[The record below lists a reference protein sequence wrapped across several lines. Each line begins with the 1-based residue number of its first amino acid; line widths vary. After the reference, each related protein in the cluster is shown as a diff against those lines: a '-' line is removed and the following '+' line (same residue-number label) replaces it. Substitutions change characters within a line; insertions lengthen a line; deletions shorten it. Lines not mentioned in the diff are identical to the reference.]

1 MARLAALGVFAAAVG
16 AVAVAFAAEGTPVLV
31 TKLRERH
38 PVANGNYLAW
48 GQDSVRKPYRYQVY
62 ARARPGRAFRV
73 SPARTRGYPGG
84 IAGSTLV
91 YQVIRGNRSDL
102 ALYDLASRRRP
113 AMPRG
118 VNTAQWEWRPSIS
131 GEWLLFSRHNGREER
146 IVLHNLRSGAE
157 RILDSGSMQ
166 NGNVVM
172 AGQVNGDF
180 AVWDKCPREQHCTV
194 FRYSITTRLST
205 PLPAPAGRVHY
216 AASVAG
222 DGTVYLARSEPRCGG
237 SVELWRYPLV
247 GVPVR
252 LFSLP
257 AGIDIAATYAYMR
270 AGKRDSTVSDVY
282 YDRGRCKARRFDI
295 YRFSDVIRPP
305 PPPPP

>member
-1 MARLAALGVFAAAVG
+1 MARLAALSLFAAAVS
-16 AVAVAFAAEGTPVLV
+16 AVAVAFAAEGTPILA

-38 PVANGNYLAW
+38 PVANGAYFAW

-62 ARARPGRAFRV
+62 ARAGTGRAFRV
-73 SPARTRGYPGG
+73 SPSRTRGYPGG
-84 IAGSTLV
+84 ISASTLV
-91 YQVIRGNRSDL
+91 YQVIRGHRSNL
-102 ALYDLASRRRP
+102 ALYDLASRKRL
-113 AMPRG
+113 AMPKG

-131 GEWLLFSRHNGREER
+131 GDWLLFSRHNLRTER
-146 IVLHNLRSGAE
+146 IVLHNLRTGAE
-157 RILDSGSMQ
+157 RILDSGSME

-180 AVWDKCPREQHCTV
+180 AVWDKCPRPQRCTV
-194 FRYSITTRLST
+194 VRYSLSTGIAT
-205 PLPAPAGRVHY
+205 PLPAPPGRAHY
-216 AASVAG
+216 AASVAE
-222 DGTVYLARSEPRCGG
+222 DGTVYLARSEPKCGG
-237 SVELWRYPLV
+237 SVEFWRYPLV

-257 AGIDIAATYAYMR
+257 AGFDIAATYVYTR
-270 AGKRDSTVSDVY
+270 AGKREATVNDVY

-295 YRFSDVIRPP
+295 YRLSDVIRPP